1 MIHNHKEEEEEEIRL
16 EEEGLGVN
24 LYSSSRGE
32 VEVNSLEVEE
42 AAAVD
47 NSSISDG
54 VELRSL
60 NLLQGFFFVCFFYCR
75 LFSHS
80 LQDLFIRGFESCE
93 GSVRK

>member
-54 VELRSL
+54 VEFDFVLFVRSH
-60 NLLQGFFFVCFFYCR
+60 FFVYC
-75 LFSHS
+75 
-80 LQDLFIRGFESCE
+80 LFIFRILCKISSFVAPELS
-93 GSVRK
+93 